1 MANYPQA
8 YPLWNILIV
17 ALDVLVLFALTARWH
32 DYKASVA

>member
-17 ALDVLVLFALTARWH
+17 SLNILVLYALTAHWKGF
-32 DYKASVA
+32 KASTV